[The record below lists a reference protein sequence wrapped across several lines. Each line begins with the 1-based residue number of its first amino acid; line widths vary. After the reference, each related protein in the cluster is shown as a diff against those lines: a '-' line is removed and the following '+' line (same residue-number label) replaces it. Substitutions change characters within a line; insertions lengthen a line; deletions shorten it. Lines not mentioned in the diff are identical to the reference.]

1 MNVGL
6 NCEFQAVE
14 VQRALQQMDPLI
26 APGPYGMSPIF
37 YKSFWHIVG
46 EDISATVLATLNGGI
61 VLDSIYST
69 FTSLI
74 PKIKNPKKV
83 SDFRHFSLCN
93 IFYELIAKVFVNR
106 LKLVLPHVVSDSQ
119 TTFLFS
125 CLITDNVLVAFET
138 LHYLK
143 RESQVKLS
151 YMALKLNMSKAYDR
165 IKWKFL
171 EKIMRH
177 LGFSGKIRTTIM
189 SCIRSVSYVVLLN
202 GESVR
207 HIKPGRALQ

>member
-1 MNVGL
+1 M
-6 NCEFQAVE
+6 
-14 VQRALQQMDPLI
+14 
-26 APGPYGMSPIF
+26 
-37 YKSFWHIVG
+37 
-46 EDISATVLATLNGGI
+46 
-61 VLDSIYST
+61 
-69 FTSLI
+69 I
-74 PKIKNPKKV
+74 PKIKNPKNV
-83 SDFRHFSLCN
+83 SNFRHFSLCN
-93 IFYELIAKVFVNR
+93 VFYKLIAKVLVNR
-106 LKLVLPHVVSDSQ
+106 LKLVLSHVVSDSQ

-125 CLITDNVLVAFET
+125 RLITDNVLVAFET

-143 RESQVKLS
+143 RKSQGKLG
-151 YMALKLNMSKAYDR
+151 YMALKLDMSKAYDR

-202 GESVR
+202 RESVR